1 MGYKNVVLGS
11 FSSFEFIFWPFL
23 GHSKSSQDILGFK
36 DGHVQDHW
44 LPFQRFF
51 SKTPL
56 HDNTARFWTRNRP
69 GDTLDNTGCN
79 RDMMEYDHVQ
89 HDLGGTDNFEPG
101 NAPNTSAFE
110 KFGQSDVIPGL
121 VGNNSTANPAR
132 GGIASGLSQWNPQ
145 NNDW

>member
-1 MGYKNVVLGS
+1 
-11 FSSFEFIFWPFL
+11 
-23 GHSKSSQDILGFK
+23 
-36 DGHVQDHW
+36 
-44 LPFQRFF
+44 
-51 SKTPL
+51 
-56 HDNTARFWTRNRP
+56 
-69 GDTLDNTGCN
+69 
-79 RDMMEYDHVQ
+79 MEYDHVQ

-145 NNDW
+145 NNDWWDWEILYSEIIKNVLSSENLETVGKNQKKYVHEFQTDNLSTWR